1 MHRFYDMHIIG
12 DILKKAR
19 FLDPV
24 MDCQWVDFKYRNIE
38 QLFYELKGMG
48 EQYIDISRRK
58 SLTGKSLWNN
68 MLDAYPKSDDG
79 FYPVCLEYIF
89 GHAIKPDSKDL
100 RASSMKNGVARV
112 AVSNIDKLI

>member
-1 MHRFYDMHIIG
+1 
-12 DILKKAR
+12 
-19 FLDPV
+19 
-24 MDCQWVDFKYRNIE
+24 
-38 QLFYELKGMG
+38 MG

-68 MLDAYPKSDDG
+68 MLDAYPKSEDG
-79 FYPVCLEYIF
+79 FYPVCMEYIF

-112 AVSNIDKLI
+112 AVSNIDKRI